1 MIFKGF
7 GNDWVAGAPRGLQH
21 RCPDDKSGAGFNS
34 QAFPLNIKGKEMN
47 KKKKLVAKK
56 HRKNKQRLRDLNNAK
71 ISESDAKKP
80 AAKKPAAKK

>member
-34 QAFPLNIKGKEMN
+34 QAFPQSINFYPLTVTA
-47 KKKKLVAKK
+47 LY
-56 HRKNKQRLRDLNNAK
+56 RFFLTK
-71 ISESDAKKP
+71 ILI
-80 AAKKPAAKK
+80 

>member
-34 QAFPLNIKGKEMN
+34 QAFPQSINFIIEGK
-47 KKKKLVAKK
+47 K
-56 HRKNKQRLRDLNNAK
+56 
-71 ISESDAKKP
+71 
-80 AAKKPAAKK
+80 